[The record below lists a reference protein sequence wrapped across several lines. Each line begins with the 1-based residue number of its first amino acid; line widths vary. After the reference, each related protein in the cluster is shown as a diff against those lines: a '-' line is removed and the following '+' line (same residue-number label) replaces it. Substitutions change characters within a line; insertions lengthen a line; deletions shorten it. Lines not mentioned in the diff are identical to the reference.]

1 MQAAGRARGVLLA
14 ALLAGVGAC
23 GGNEATP
30 AVGGVASPGPGSA
43 APAADADS
51 PPAGSADTAAGT
63 TPPALES
70 VPSAKGAAPPAGSA
84 APSDSAAGTTPPA
97 PESAPSAGA
106 ASPPA
111 GSADSVSP
119 GPGSAA
125 PSAGAAG
132 SPPSAG
138 SPAGARPN
146 GVVPAP
152 ELPVPRPPAVPG
164 ELSSPEHRRYQQ
176 LRVETLRLMIEAAR
190 RALPIGPFQQR
201 IDAAARTALQD
212 VSEAAD
218 RMEETAADIRAAL
231 AASDP
236 AGR

>member
-1 MQAAGRARGVLLA
+1 MQAAAGWPRGVLLA
-14 ALLAGVGAC
+14 ALLAAAGAC

-30 AVGGVASPGPGSA
+30 AVGGAASPGS
-43 APAADADS
+43 
-51 PPAGSADTAAGT
+51 
-63 TPPALES
+63 
-70 VPSAKGAAPPAGSA
+70 GSA
-84 APSDSAAGTTPPA
+84 APSAPA
-97 PESAPSAGA
+97 AGA

-111 GSADSVSP
+111 GSADSASP
-119 GPGSAA
+119 APGSTA

-146 GVVPAP
+146 GGVPAP
-152 ELPVPRPPAVPG
+152 GVPGSPPPAVPG

-190 RALPIGPFQQR
+190 RALPIAGFQQR

-218 RMEETAADIRAAL
+218 RMEETAADLRAAL
-231 AASDP
+231 AAADP